1 MKVEGFLVT
10 QDLID
15 AAVAIVGEVPVG
27 FTAIDMEK
35 ALEKSGMPSDKSFR
49 GADRILQ
56 KLRKGGQISFSGGRW
71 QFI

>member
-15 AAVAIVGEVPVG
+15 AACAIVVDMGGG

-56 KLRKGGQISFSGGRW
+56 KLRKGGHITFNGGRW
-71 QFI
+71 HFI